1 MKTDCHDLIQ
11 RYICGT
17 LPDTDARRLEE
28 MLKTDPAA
36 ADLYLSYINLDVTLE
51 AHAGSS
57 DSISQLLSSLP
68 LGADA
73 HPQRSALWRPLLAAA
88 AGLVLGLFSASLL
101 FAYATPQAVVTA
113 SRLLALVDG
122 GFEGQPERIRAGF
135 PSDFGVWSGDEA
147 GIGQGRL
154 KGGGRA
160 LRFQRAQGDAAAPQ
174 SPAESC
180 DVFQLVDLR
189 ASRGKADGLE
199 DTVLELSAD
208 FLDARAEAGASL
220 RFGCHLYLF
229 SGGPEALHSS
239 WPAILRE
246 AVGYGVGGCITEGG
260 GGPEDWRRV
269 TARCFLPPHADFAV
283 VQVACGRPRGETRQA
298 PELGHQLAD
307 NVTLTL
313 KTQPKLP
320 VRLLQK

>member
-1 MKTDCHDLIQ
+1 MKTEWHDLIQ
-11 RYICGT
+11 QYISGT
-17 LPDTDARRLEE
+17 LPDTDAQSLEE
-28 MLKTDPAA
+28 TLKNDPIA

-51 AHAGSS
+51 AQSS
-57 DSISQLLSSLP
+57 SRESISQLLSSLP
-68 LGADA
+68 LATDTR
-73 HPQRSALWRPLLAAA
+73 PQRSALWRSVMAAA

-122 GFEGQPERIRAGF
+122 DFEGQPERISSGF

-147 GIGQGRL
+147 GVVQGRR

-160 LRFQRAQGDAAAPQ
+160 LCFTRAQGDAAAPH

-189 ASRGKADGLE
+189 ALRGKADGLE
-199 DTVLELSAD
+199 DTFLELSAD
-208 FLDARAEAGASL
+208 FLDGRAEAGTSV

-229 SGGPEALHSS
+229 SGRPEALQSS

-260 GGPEDWRRV
+260 GGTEDWRRV
-269 TARCFLPPHADFAV
+269 TARCFLPPNADFAV
-283 VQVACGRPRGETRQA
+283 VQVACGRPRGETREA
-298 PELGHQLAD
+298 PELGRQLAD

-320 VRLLQK
+320 VRLLQQ

>member
-1 MKTDCHDLIQ
+1 MKSEWHDLIQ
-11 RYICGT
+11 QYISGT
-17 LPDTDARRLEE
+17 LSDPEAQRLEE
-28 MLKTDPAA
+28 TLKKEPAA

-51 AHAGSS
+51 AHASSS
-57 DSISQLLSSLP
+57 DSISELLSSIP
-68 LGADA
+68 LATDTR
-73 HPQRSALWRPLLAAA
+73 PQRSALWRPLMAAA

-122 GFEGQPERIRAGF
+122 GFEGQPEQIHTGF

-147 GIGQGRL
+147 GVVQGRM

-160 LRFQRAQGDAAAPQ
+160 LCFKRAQGDAAAPH

-189 ASRGKADGLE
+189 ALRGKAAGLE
-199 DTVLELSAD
+199 DTFLELSAD
-208 FLDARAEAGASL
+208 FLDGRAEAGTSV

-229 SGGPEALHSS
+229 SGRPEALHSS

-246 AVGYGVGGCITEGG
+246 AVGYGVGGWVTEGG
-260 GGPEDWRRV
+260 GGTEDWRRV
-269 TARCFLPPHADFAV
+269 TARCFLPPNADFAV

-298 PELGHQLAD
+298 PELGRQLAD

-320 VRLLQK
+320 IRLLQQ

>member
-1 MKTDCHDLIQ
+1 MKTEWHDLIQ
-11 RYICGT
+11 QYISGT
-17 LPDTDARRLEE
+17 LPDTDAQRLEE
-28 MLKTDPAA
+28 TLKNDPAA

-51 AHAGSS
+51 AQSS
-57 DSISQLLSSLP
+57 SRESISQLLSSLP
-68 LGADA
+68 LSTDA
-73 HPQRSALWRPLLAAA
+73 RPQHSPLWRPVMAAA

-101 FAYATPQAVVTA
+101 FAYSTPQAVVTA

-122 GFEGQPERIRAGF
+122 SFEGQPERIRTGF

-147 GIGQGRL
+147 GVVQGG
-154 KGGGRA
+154 KKDGRRS
-160 LRFQRAQGDAAAPQ
+160 LCFKRAQGDAAATH

-189 ASRGKADGLE
+189 ALRDKTEGLE
-199 DTVLELSAD
+199 DAVLELSAD
-208 FLDARAEAGASL
+208 FYDSRPRAGASV

-229 SGGPEALHSS
+229 SGRPEALHPS

-246 AVGYGVGGCITEGG
+246 ALGSGVAGCVTEGG
-260 GGPEDWRRV
+260 ASEDWRRV
-269 TARCFLPPHADFAV
+269 TARCVLPPNADFAV
-283 VQVACGRPRGETRQA
+283 VQVACGRPRGEMGQT
-298 PELGHQLAD
+298 PELGQQLAD